1 MNKGIPIC
9 MTEVNQ
15 IKLAPNPLFGS
26 VIKKENLGQP
36 ITGRKFHGISA
47 CDGVIHVSGGLS

>member
-1 MNKGIPIC
+1 M
-9 MTEVNQ
+9 
-15 IKLAPNPLFGS
+15 APNPLFGS